1 MTRQIK
7 RLLNATLFAS
17 ASVAAAA
24 PVEFKRH
31 TIDAYP
37 AGYQVAVADLNGD
50 GRPDVIALSTN
61 ANRVDWYENPAWTRH
76 AIARTPANID
86 IAPRDI
92 DGDGRPEIAL
102 ACGFYFSESN
112 RGGNVLWLHQPAE
125 PDALWTTHP
134 IAVDPVTHRLR
145 WGDLD
150 GDGRPELIHA
160 PLFGRGS
167 QGAADPKAAHLWAF
181 RLPKDLR
188 SGAWDVWPID
198 ESLTVLHGIHVGD
211 LDGDGRDE
219 ILTASFEG
227 VHRFDWDGN
236 GEAARWKKTQIASG
250 AEPRDQKPGTARGSS
265 EIAPGKLGSAG
276 GTFLAA
282 IEPWHGNQ
290 VVVYT
295 PGSGGGSDSWQR
307 HVLDDSLI
315 EGHALVVA
323 DLDGDGADEIVA
335 GWRGGDGGLALYDP
349 SDPSDPSTPST
360 PSTRSVPSTSS
371 ALSISS
377 IPSTPSTPSDP
388 SPPKWSRT
396 PLDSGITVEGA
407 VAADINGDGRL
418 DIVALAGRSN
428 LLVWYENLGRRSR

>member
-1 MTRQIK
+1 MTRRIK
-7 RLLNATLFAS
+7 RLINATLLAS

-31 TIDAYP
+31 TIDTYP
-37 AGYQVAVADLNGD
+37 AGYQVAVADVNGD

-61 ANRVDWYENPAWTRH
+61 ANRVDWYENPTWKSH
-76 AIARTPANID
+76 AITRTPANID

-92 DGDGRPEIAL
+92 DGDRRPEIAL

-112 RGGNVLWLHQPAE
+112 RGGDILWLHQSTE

-150 GDGRPELIHA
+150 GEGRPELIHA
-160 PLFGRGS
+160 SLFGRGS
-167 QGAADPKAAHLWAF
+167 RGTADPKPAHLWAF
-181 RLPKDLR
+181 RMPKDWR
-188 SGAWDVWPID
+188 AGKWETWPID
-198 ESLTVLHGIHVGD
+198 ETLTVLHGLYVGD

-227 VHRFDWDGN
+227 IHRFDWEGKGDS
-236 GEAARWKKTQIASG
+236 ARWQRIRIARG
-250 AEPRDQKPGTARGSS
+250 AEPRDQKAGTARGSS
-265 EIAPGKLGSAG
+265 EVAPGKLGSAG
-276 GTFLAA
+276 RAFLAA

-295 PGSGGGSDSWQR
+295 PSGSSDNAWQR

-323 DLDGDGADEIVA
+323 DLDGDGADEIIA

-349 SDPSDPSTPST
+349 SDPSDPLG
-360 PSTRSVPSTSS
+360 
-371 ALSISS
+371 A
-377 IPSTPSTPSDP
+377 
-388 SPPKWSRT
+388 KWSCT
-396 PLDSGITVEGA
+396 QLDKGITVEGA
-407 VAADINGDGRL
+407 VAADMNGDGKL
-418 DIVALAGRSN
+418 DIVALAGRSK
-428 LLVWYENLGRRSR
+428 LLVWYENLGRRSP